1 MFLPTKIRRN
11 LPSIKA
17 VSYLYLICLFLIIL
31 ILKWEPIKT
40 PFSSIPVVK
49 SLTARSISLSFR
61 DELINERSTS
71 YSRIYDNSLR
81 ECNISEPLDIERKDA
96 FFAISKFLN
105 SFRQQMVPYP
115 NEYFHG
121 RGIVLTVGP
130 SQLTFARANLKMIE
144 FSGTRLPVQV
154 NIIVSI
160 YT

>member
-1 MFLPTKIRRN
+1 
-11 LPSIKA
+11 
-17 VSYLYLICLFLIIL
+17 
-31 ILKWEPIKT
+31 
-40 PFSSIPVVK
+40 
-49 SLTARSISLSFR
+49 
-61 DELINERSTS
+61 
-71 YSRIYDNSLR
+71 LR
-81 ECNISEPLDIERKDA
+81 ECNTSEPLDIEQKDA

-130 SQLTFARANLKMIE
+130 SQLTFARVNLKMIE

>member
-1 MFLPTKIRRN
+1 VKSKSKN
-11 LPSIKA
+11 
-17 VSYLYLICLFLIIL
+17 
-31 ILKWEPIKT
+31 T
-40 PFSSIPVVK
+40 PFSWIPVVK
-49 SLTARSISLSFR
+49 SLTARPISSSFR
-61 DELINERSTS
+61 NELINERLTS
-71 YSRIYDNSLR
+71 YSLIYDNLLNG
-81 ECNISEPLDIERKDA
+81 CNTSEPLNIERQDA
-96 FFAISKFLN
+96 FDAISKFLN